1 MSDIKIQHEGREPF
15 RAQIPRSVLRDQRLT
30 FGARGLFAFLWD
42 LPGGWE
48 IRLAHL
54 AALGPE
60 GRDAVRARLRE
71 LERVGAIRIE
81 EQRRDNGTISGKA
94 WIMITP
100 DRWAVES
107 PLSSAKK
114 YKEIKLNSDIPTSA
128 YSDFGD
134 PDAKV
139 LQEAKVLQKEAAA
152 PRAPARGTADA
163 AASIIET
170 KRRHPLR
177 TPNGIECWYSAE
189 DASADA
195 IETSAAPEQIAAA
208 VAAIRARPNSA
219 GKPTSPVPPLVK
231 TELERQHREHLAAE
245 QQAATAKRI
254 AAADTLV
261 VDPIAQAN
269 GAQKLS
275 PTIRAMLAQKT
286 THQEATP

>member
-100 DRWAVES
+100 DRWAVEA

-114 YKEIKLNSDIPTSA
+114 YKEIKLNSDIPTSG
-128 YSDFGD
+128 YSIIGK

-139 LQEAKVLQKEAAA
+139 VQWVKVLQVEAAA
-152 PRAPARGTADA
+152 PPRAACGPADA
-163 AASIIET
+163 AALIIET

-177 TPNGIECWYSAE
+177 TPNGIECWYSAD

-245 QQAATAKRI
+245 QQAAAAKQL
-254 AAADTLV
+254 AAADTLAI
-261 VDPIAQAN
+261 DPIAQAD
-269 GAQKLS
+269 GIQMLPPAM
-275 PTIRAMLAQKT
+275 RAIAQKT
-286 THQEATP
+286 TTQEATP